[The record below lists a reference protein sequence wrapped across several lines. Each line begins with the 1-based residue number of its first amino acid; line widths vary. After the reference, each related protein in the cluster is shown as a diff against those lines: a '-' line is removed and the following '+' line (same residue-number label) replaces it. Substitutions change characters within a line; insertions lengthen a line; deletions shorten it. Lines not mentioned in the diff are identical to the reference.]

1 MNRFELERRDFM
13 QAMGGGALAA
23 ASVGLAMNLL
33 PTAAEAAQPV
43 TFPDTWDEELDFVI
57 IGTGYAGYAAAIE
70 IGRSGGAVTMLEKN
84 PVIGGN
90 SIISGGGF
98 CCWTDKL
105 QLRQKL
111 NRGEDSADLH
121 YQDILRGG
129 DYYNIPDLARV
140 MADGAPEAMN
150 LLIEEGGLELR
161 PVLNRIGGH
170 SAYRGHVSSDS
181 TGRPYIDA
189 QTRIANKYN
198 IKVRTENKVERI
210 WRKDPQSPVEGIR
223 VEVGGSRSK
232 KNINIKVKKGLV
244 IASGGFGSD
253 VAMRSLFNPNI
264 TPAYNCT
271 NQKNATGEMIR
282 YAQSIGADVLQLCF
296 IQLYPTADPDTGTL
310 DAYALYPSRAP
321 GNGGIFV
328 NTKGVRF
335 VSELGRRDVVSR
347 AEIATGADRAYCI
360 FSEAMLPKFTVP
372 EDVEKGIKVKRVFKA
387 DTIAE
392 LAKTV
397 GLPEKELENTVT
409 QHNQF
414 FADKK
419 DPQFNKQFTPQMMP
433 LDKGPFY
440 IVAQWPAVH
449 HCMGGL
455 RINASGQVMD
465 IWGDSI
471 PNLYAGG
478 EVTGGIHGA
487 NRLGGNA
494 IPDALVFGKVAGAA
508 AVAKAPKL

>member
-1 MNRFELERRDFM
+1 MNKFETDRRNFM
-13 QAMGGGALAA
+13 QVMGGGALAA
-23 ASVGLAMNLL
+23 ASAGLAMNLL
-33 PTAAEAAQPV
+33 PSRAEAAQPV
-43 TFPDTWDEELDFVI
+43 AFPDKWDEELDFVV

-70 IGRSGGAVTMLEKN
+70 IGRSGGSVTMLEKN
-84 PVIGGN
+84 PTIGGN

-98 CCWTDKL
+98 NCWTDKL

-111 NRGEDSADLH
+111 NRGEDSAELH
-121 YQDILRGG
+121 YQDTLKGG
-129 DYYNIPDLARV
+129 DYYNIPELVRV
-140 MADGAPEAMN
+140 MVDGAPDAMN

-170 SAYRGHVSSDS
+170 SAYRGHVSSDG
-181 TGRPYIDA
+181 TGKTYMDA
-189 QTRIANKYN
+189 QEKIAKKYD
-198 IKVRTENKVERI
+198 IKVRTETKVSRI
-210 WRKDPQSPVEGIR
+210 WRKSPLGPVEGIE
-223 VEVGGSRSK
+223 VEAGGRRGK
-232 KNINIKVKKGLV
+232 KNANIKVKRGLV
-244 IASGGFGSD
+244 IASGGFGRD
-253 VAMRSLFNPNI
+253 VGMRSLFNPNI

-282 YAQSIGADVLQLCF
+282 YAQAIGADVLQLCF
-296 IQLYPTADPDTGTL
+296 IQLYPTADPDNGVL

-335 VSELGRRDVVSR
+335 VSELERRDVVAR

-360 FSEAMLPKFTVP
+360 FTEAMIPKFTVP
-372 EDVEKGIKVKRVFKA
+372 EEVAKGISVKRVFKA
-387 DTIAE
+387 DSIAD
-392 LAKTV
+392 LAKAA

-419 DPQFNKQFTPQMMP
+419 DPQFNKPFTQQMMP

-455 RINASGQVMD
+455 RINAGGQVMD
-465 IWGDSI
+465 IWDDPI
-471 PNLYAGG
+471 PNLYAAG
-478 EVTGGIHGA
+478 EVAGGVHGS

-494 IPDALVFGKVAGAA
+494 IPDALVFGKVAGAT
-508 AVAKAPKL
+508 AVAKAPKA

>member
-1 MNRFELERRDFM
+1 MNTFEMNRREFLLST
-13 QAMGGGALAA
+13 GGGALAA
-23 ASVGLAMNLL
+23 ASAGLAMNLL
-33 PTAAEAAQPV
+33 PAAAEAAQPIE
-43 TFPDTWDEELDFVI
+43 FPDRWDEELDFVV
-57 IGTGYAGYAAAIE
+57 IGTGYAGYAAATE
-70 IGRSGGAVTMLEKN
+70 IGKSGGAVTLIEKN
-84 PVIGGN
+84 SIIGGN

-98 CCWTDKL
+98 NCWTDKL

-111 NRGEDSADLH
+111 NRGEDSAELH
-121 YQDILRGG
+121 YQDTLKGG

-140 MADGAPEAMN
+140 MVNGAPDAMN

-170 SAYRGHVSSDS
+170 SAYRGHVSSDG
-181 TGRPYIDA
+181 TGKPYLDA
-189 QTRIANKYN
+189 QVKIANTHGV
-198 IKVRTENKVERI
+198 KVRTENKVARI
-210 WRKDPQSPVEGIR
+210 WRKDPQSPVEGIQ
-223 VEVGGSRSK
+223 VETGRRGQR
-232 KNINIKVKKGLV
+232 NIKVKKGLV
-244 IASGGFGSD
+244 IASGGFGND

-296 IQLYPTADPDTGTL
+296 IQLYPKADPDTGAL

-328 NTKGVRF
+328 NAKGVRF
-335 VSELGRRDVVSR
+335 VSELERRDVVSR
-347 AEIATGADRAYCI
+347 AETATGADRAYCV
-360 FSEAMLPKFTVP
+360 FSEAMIPSFTVP
-372 EDVEKGIKVKRVFKA
+372 EEVATGITVKRVFKS

-392 LAKTV
+392 LARKA
-397 GLPEKELENTVT
+397 GLPEKELENTVKR
-409 QHNQF
+409 HNQF

-419 DPQFNKQFTPQMMP
+419 DLQFNKPFTPQMMP
-433 LDKGPFY
+433 QDKGPFY
-440 IVAQWPAVH
+440 IVAQWPSVH

-465 IWGDSI
+465 IWGDPI
-471 PNLYAGG
+471 PGLYAAG
-478 EVTGGIHGA
+478 EGTGGVHGA
-487 NRLGGNA
+487 NRLGANA

-508 AVAKAPKL
+508 AVAKAPKV